1 MDIELPPTMVITKP
15 GRTGS
20 LAATVLPPNAN
31 PQSVNWISSNTAVA
45 TVAGSGIGATVT
57 AVAVGTVAITATVA
71 NSGLAANCAVTVEDS
86 PSIEVPLIATLAGGN
101 SHSLAIRDDG
111 SLWSFGRNQYGQLG
125 LSDNVDRDVPTR
137 VGSDT
142 DWAAVVAAAFSSHA
156 LKRDGSLWALGGY
169 NDSGA
174 LGIANNTNRNYP
186 TRVGADSDWAVVAAG
201 YEHMMAIKTDGS
213 LWAWGLNS
221 AYRMLGLG
229 DGGTANRNVPTRV
242 GADSDWAAV
251 ACGYYHTLALKRDG
265 SIWVWGR
272 NNVGQLGLGDTENR
286 QVPTRV
292 GADSDWTAVS
302 VGNAS
307 QGHSLAFKADG
318 SVWAWGS
325 NGYGQLGLGDTARRP
340 SPTQVVTA
348 AGWAATYGGAYYS
361 LALTAS
367 GAIMTW
373 GANDEGQLGLGDN
386 DWRTVPVQMGV
397 DTNWVSVTC
406 GQYHNLALKAD
417 GSLWSWGNNYGGELG
432 IGPPV
437 RTQRSTPVLVGAGYR
452 VPR

>member
-1 MDIELPPTMVITKP
+1 VTGVSVGAATITARVAAS
-15 GRTGS
+15 GRT
-20 LAATVLPPNAN
+20 
-31 PQSVNWISSNTAVA
+31 VA
-45 TVAGSGIGATVT
+45 
-57 AVAVGTVAITATVA
+57 
-71 NSGLAANCAVTVEDS
+71 CAVTVEDRQS
-86 PSIEVPLIATLAGGN
+86 TVKAPIVATLAAGN
-101 SHSLAIRDDG
+101 THSLAIKADC
-111 SLWSFGRNQYGQLG
+111 SLWSFGRNQFGQLG
-125 LSDNVDRDVPTR
+125 LSDNVDRDVPAR

-142 DWAAVVAAAFSSHA
+142 DWVAVEAAAYHSHA

-186 TRVGADSDWAVVAAG
+186 TRVGTDSDWAVVAAG
-201 YEHMMAIKTDGS
+201 YEHMMAIKTNGS

-242 GADSDWAAV
+242 GTDSDWEAV

-265 SIWVWGR
+265 SLWSWGR
-272 NNVGQLGLGDTENR
+272 NLNGYLGLGDNENR

-292 GADSDWTAVS
+292 GVDSDWAAVS
-302 VGNAS
+302 VGNGS

-318 SVWAWGS
+318 SVWVWGS
-325 NGYGQLGLGDTARRP
+325 NGYGQLGLGDTANRL
-340 SPTQVVTA
+340 SPTQMVTA
-348 AGWAATYGGAYYS
+348 AGWAVVYGGSYYS
-361 LALTAS
+361 LALT
-367 GAIMTW
+367 GGGTILTW

-386 DWRTVPVQMGV
+386 NMRTAPVQMGA
-397 DTNWVSVTC
+397 DMDWVSVTC
-406 GQYHNLALKAD
+406 GFYSNLALKPD

-437 RTQRSTPVLVGAGYR
+437 RTQRTTPALVGTGFR
-452 VPR
+452 VPAP